1 LSPYTIRRLI
11 LVVCVTA
18 VGVIPVVKATES
30 EASSRHIGKHY
41 KKHYKLKKPGLNFRA
56 SREIPPVA
64 RPRFA
69 PPSFE
74 RGNADVCPGNPH
86 GAYECKI
93 WPPPVDD
100 DPDRRGGGGDGG

>member
-1 LSPYTIRRLI
+1 
-11 LVVCVTA
+11 
-18 VGVIPVVKATES
+18 
-30 EASSRHIGKHY
+30 
-41 KKHYKLKKPGLNFRA
+41 
-56 SREIPPVA
+56 VA

-74 RGNADVCPGNPH
+74 HGNADVCPGNAH

-100 DPDRRGGGGDGG
+100 DPDRKGGGGDGG